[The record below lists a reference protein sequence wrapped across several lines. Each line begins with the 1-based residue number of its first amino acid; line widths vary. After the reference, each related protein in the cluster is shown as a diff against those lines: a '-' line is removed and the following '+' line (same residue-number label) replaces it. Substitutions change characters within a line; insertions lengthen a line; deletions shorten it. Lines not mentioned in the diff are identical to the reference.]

1 MPASIYTSLRSF
13 PASGLRL
20 LRESHAFC
28 TILTLLRAGFVSSRT
43 WLIGMMKQL
52 SAKLLLLLISH
63 ACFAHLFLPLRCK
76 LGDGLTRTRLLLSLN
91 WRIVSLDNLQG

>member
-28 TILTLLRAGFVSSRT
+28 TILTLNR
-43 WLIGMMKQL
+43 KNQ
-52 SAKLLLLLISH
+52 LLIQG
-63 ACFAHLFLPLRCK
+63 RRQRRRR
-76 LGDGLTRTRLLLSLN
+76 G
-91 WRIVSLDNLQG
+91 WRIADRGTLNLERLNFEL